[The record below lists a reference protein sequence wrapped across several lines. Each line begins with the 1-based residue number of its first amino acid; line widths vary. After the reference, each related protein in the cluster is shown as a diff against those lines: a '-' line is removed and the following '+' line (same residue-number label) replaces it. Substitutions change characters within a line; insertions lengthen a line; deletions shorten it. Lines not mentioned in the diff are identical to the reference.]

1 MATQNN
7 WGNQVLDAAVTF
19 NGGTMNIGSDATD
32 NAINVGTAANAGRTL
47 TIGNVTGTTGVNFN
61 TGTSGSVFTTT
72 NGVFTLAT
80 GTGQINISADAAA
93 TTVNIASG
101 GAAKVVQLGS
111 TNGASSL
118 ALRYGTADFTLASAT
133 GTTMSVLD
141 TGEMTMPL
149 QSAFLA
155 LNSTP
160 RANVTG
166 DGTGVSHV
174 IFDTEIFDQN
184 ADYDNGTYTFTAPV
198 TGRYRFSFNIFFQQ
212 VGAAHTTVT
221 SSLVTSNRTYYGYYQ
236 GGGNNIDVAGNLV
249 TTGDFLC
256 DMDAADTAYVGAG
269 VYNGA
274 KVVDI
279 NGDALAVTTFGGS
292 LMC

>member
-1 MATQNN
+1 MATQNPFN
-7 WGNQVLDAAVTF
+7 NQVLDAAVIF

-149 QSAFLA
+149 QPAFQAFSALQA
-155 LNSTP
+155 DC
-160 RANVTG
+160 TG
-166 DGTGVSHV
+166 DGTDVNPFPFNS
-174 IFDTEIFDQN
+174 E
-184 ADYDNGTYTFTAPV
+184 DYDRNSDYDTGTYIFTAPV
-198 TGRYRFSFNIFFQQ
+198 TGIYLFVIVLNFLELD
-212 VGAAHTTVT
+212 AAHTSIVITLAATIGSRSYSNESSAARKADNSLTRTVT
-221 SSLVTSNRTYYGYYQ
+221 MYIPMT
-236 GGGNNIDVAGNLV
+236 
-249 TTGDFLC
+249 
-256 DMDAADTAYVGAG
+256 AADTAKVSVVVA
-269 VYNGA
+269 NGA

-279 NGDALAVTTFGGS
+279 YGRFEAS
-292 LMC
+292 LVC